1 MLSGGHMTRSRI
13 GGFGLLELLTVTT
26 IVAVLASIA
35 VVSWV
40 DTVRRIRVDSAITRF
55 TTSLWHAR
63 SEAIRRGAWLVVERL
78 DDCPTRNWSCGWLTY
93 EDLNNNA
100 LLDKEDKV
108 IQTTE
113 AWPEVQIRVNANGLR
128 QRIRLAPNG
137 TSHAVSA
144 GSFFFEHIDSKACSR
159 LLFSSGLRWRRE
171 GCA

>member
-1 MLSGGHMTRSRI
+1 MTRLRN
-13 GGFGLLELLTVTT
+13 GGFGLLELLTVTS
-26 IVAVLASIA
+26 ILAVLASIA
-35 VVSWV
+35 LVSWMDAV
-40 DTVRRIRVDSAITRF
+40 HRIRVDTAITRF

-108 IQTTE
+108 IQTT
-113 AWPEVQIRVNANGLR
+113 AALPGVHIRVNANSLR
-128 QRIRLAPNG
+128 HRIRLAPNG

-144 GSFFFEHIDSKACSR
+144 GSFFFEHIDSATCAR